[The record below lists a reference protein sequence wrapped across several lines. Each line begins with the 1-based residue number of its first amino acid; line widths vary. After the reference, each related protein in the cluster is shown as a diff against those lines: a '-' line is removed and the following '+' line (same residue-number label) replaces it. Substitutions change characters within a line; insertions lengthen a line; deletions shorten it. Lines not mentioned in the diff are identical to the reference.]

1 MEQIRP
7 IDTIVKSVSVLWFL
21 SLSFTAVL
29 EAVSVDEGR
38 VGNEDVDIEIVA
50 GLSST
55 LFPVLDCSGFLII
68 VVEE

>member
-21 SLSFTAVL
+21 SLSFTA
-29 EAVSVDEGR
+29 AVSVDEGR
-38 VGNEDVDIEIVA
+38 VGNEDVDIEIVVEP
-50 GLSST
+50 SST

>member
-21 SLSFTAVL
+21 SLSFTA
-29 EAVSVDEGR
+29 AVSVDEGR

-50 GLSST
+50 GPSST